1 MQLDREEQTSRF
13 ISITVLLL
21 IQASYGFSLEHVC

>member
-13 ISITVLLL
+13 ISITVLLR
-21 IQASYGFSLEHVC
+21 IQASYGFHLEHVC